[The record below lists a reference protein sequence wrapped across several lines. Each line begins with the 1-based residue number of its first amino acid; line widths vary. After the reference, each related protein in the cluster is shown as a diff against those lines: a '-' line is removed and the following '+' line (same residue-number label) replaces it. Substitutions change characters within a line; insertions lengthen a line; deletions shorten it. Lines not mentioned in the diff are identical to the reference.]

1 MAEIAR
7 HRGRPRS
14 TTWIGAF
21 GAFANEYTCERLAG
35 DLELDLTQIYRWARG
50 DSRPPIQRAIAIA
63 EIARSVGT
71 NLTLEEIYAT
81 DVLRVRVKMRSS
93 LPSP

>member
-1 MAEIAR
+1 M
-7 HRGRPRS
+7 
-14 TTWIGAF
+14 WIGAL

-35 DLELDLTQIYRWARG
+35 DLEIDLSQIYRWAHG
-50 DSRPPIQRAIAIA
+50 DSRPPVQRAIAIT

-81 DVLRVRVKMRSS
+81 DVLRVRVRMRSS
-93 LPSP
+93 LLPP